1 MAKKLSIYDQFE
13 IRGYWWLPSNPENVI
28 AGILNFGMDGI
39 NLDLFGT
46 LTKGDPFEQETDK
59 FDIILGQTEEGN
71 ITLNNGFQ
79 TKMKMGG
86 IMSTQLTF
94 NQLLIGKHFTN
105 QKEMLFHSAH
115 INYSYLEEWMGHH
128 PFSDSYVRE
137 AGKITQAGMTYTFPP
152 VFEAE
157 VDSIGA
163 TIKAGYHFNT
173 SSEKYKK
180 KTYEHRGSLHIIPHE
195 GRGLDWYLD
204 ITSELQDML
213 ALLMNRPVYPKRI
226 TAKGDL
232 IHVDKDLREKIEIFI
247 LPIRE
252 FQEKSI
258 RLTDRYIT
266 YKMIEHNIA
275 DVLSN
280 WFSDEAMKS
289 SRRIF
294 LRNLYNVGSGWENEF
309 LDYAKSIESFHRDT
323 SGDAGKFVT
332 DETYEPIK
340 QQMIEAIPKNTDQNL
355 KQKLIGTLKYAHHF
369 GFQRRVRETL
379 LQLHLDLQNVMFEDA
394 KKLKAFAGDVTKTR
408 DYYTHIGDVPD
419 YYFKGWELYFANK
432 RMHTVLFYHLCKRLG
447 IGDDILQSIILQND
461 SLVQWLENAKQELQ
475 N

>member
-13 IRGYWWLPSNPENVI
+13 IRGYWWLPSNPEHVI
-28 AGILNFGMDGI
+28 AGILNFGLDGI
-39 NLDLFGT
+39 DLKLFGT
-46 LTKGDPFEQETDK
+46 LTKGFPFEEKTDK
-59 FDIILGQTEEGN
+59 FDFILGQTEEGN
-71 ITLNNGFQ
+71 ITLHNGFQ
-79 TKMKMGG
+79 TKMKMSG
-86 IMSTQLTF
+86 ITSTQLTF

-105 QKEMLFHSAH
+105 KKEMLFHSAS

-128 PFSDSYVRE
+128 PFSEDYME
-137 AGKITQAGMTYTFPP
+137 KEGILTKADMTYTFPP
-152 VFEAE
+152 VFEAM

-180 KTYEHRGSLHIIPHE
+180 KTYEHTSSLDIMPNE
-195 GRGLDWYLD
+195 GRGLDWYLE
-204 ITSELQDML
+204 ITGELQNML
-213 ALLMNRPVYPKRI
+213 TLLMNRPVYPKRI

-232 IHVDKDLREKIEIFI
+232 INGKRGLREKIEIFI
-247 LPIRE
+247 LPMRE
-252 FQEKSI
+252 FQEKKI
-258 RLTDRYIT
+258 RATDRYIT
-266 YKMIEHNIA
+266 YHLIKDNIA

-280 WFSDEAMKS
+280 WFLDEEMKS

-294 LRNLYNVGSGWENEF
+294 LRNLYNVGSDWENEF

-323 SGDAGKFVT
+323 SGDAGKFIT

-355 KQKLIGTLKYAHHF
+355 KQKLISTLKYAHHF

-379 LQLHLDLQNVMFEDA
+379 LKLDLDLQNVMFEDT
-394 KKLKAFAGDVTKTR
+394 KKLKAFAGDITNTR
-408 DYYTHIGDVPD
+408 DYYTHIGDVPE
-419 YYFKGWELYFANK
+419 YYFKEWELYFANK

-447 IGDDILQSIILQND
+447 IGDDILRSVILQND
-461 SLVQWLENAKQELQ
+461 WVVQWLENAKQELQ